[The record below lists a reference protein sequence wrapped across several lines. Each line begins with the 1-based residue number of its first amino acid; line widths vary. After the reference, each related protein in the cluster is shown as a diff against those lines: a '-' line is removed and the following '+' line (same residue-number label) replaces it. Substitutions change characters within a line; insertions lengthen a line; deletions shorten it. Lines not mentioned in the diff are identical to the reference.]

1 MVAAPQAAFSSCQA
15 ENVRANWHNVAIMT
29 EDRWPA
35 LPFGAW
41 KDTYATLHMW
51 TQIVGKVA
59 LALAP
64 PLNHC
69 WAIALHVTSRGL
81 ATRPLPHTGRFLT
94 LEFDFISHRLFIRTS
109 DGAERTM
116 RLEPRTVAD
125 FYRELM
131 AVLSD
136 MALGVKIWSMPV
148 EIPSPIR
155 FEDDTVHAAYDPMFA
170 NRFWRIVARLDELF
184 TEERCGF
191 VGKCSPA
198 QFFWGSFDLALTRF
212 SGRPAPPPSGPA
224 FVRDAY
230 SHEVISHGF
239 WPGSGPVLEPALYAY
254 AVPDPPGFKNA
265 KVRPDAAFFHQ
276 ELGEFILPYEA
287 VRNAKSPEAAIRA
300 FVDSTY
306 EQGADLAKWDR
317 ATLERREKIA
327 G

>member
-1 MVAAPQAAFSSCQA
+1 M
-15 ENVRANWHNVAIMT
+15 I
-29 EDRWPA
+29 EDCWPA
-35 LPFGAW
+35 LPYDAW

-51 TQIVGKVA
+51 AQIVGKVA

-69 WAIALHVTSRGL
+69 WAIALHVTARGL
-81 ATRPLPHTGRFLT
+81 ATRSLPHTGRFFT

-109 DGAERTM
+109 DGAERTVE
-116 RLEPRTVAD
+116 LKPRSVAD

-131 AVLSD
+131 ATLRD
-136 MALGVKIWSMPV
+136 MGLGIKIWSMPV

-155 FEDDTVHAAYDPMFA
+155 FEEDTVHASYDPVFA
-170 NRFWRIVARLDELF
+170 NRFWRIVAQIDELF

-191 VGKCSPA
+191 VGKCSPTH
-198 QFFWGSFDLALTRF
+198 FFWGSFDLAVTRF
-212 SGRPAPPPSGPA
+212 SGRAAPPPSGPA

-254 AVPDPPGFKNA
+254 AVPEPVGFKDA
-265 KVRPDAAFFHQ
+265 KVRPGAAFFHRQ
-276 ELGEFILPYEA
+276 LGEFILPYDA
-287 VRNAKSPEAAIRA
+287 VRSAKAPAAAIRA

-306 EQGADLAKWDR
+306 EQGANLAKWDR
-317 ATLERREKIA
+317 PSLEREATIA